1 MRRKRRRKKNERPV
15 ATRGWWSWAI
25 NLPWRRTAV
34 VGGIVASVV
43 VLLSGGWM
51 ALGRLEAQV
60 DELLLRDRPD
70 PVVEFVDLPKELVTL
85 ANYDLH
91 SSLFDLLGREWTDD
105 RLCGEMATRIAGV
118 GWVSRVNFVRRTGG
132 GRFEISCRYR
142 IPAAL
147 VQHGDKFFLSD
158 SEAVRLPG
166 VYVHDPHVINSA
178 WRLIDGVAK
187 PAPQA
192 GVSWEGEDV
201 RAALAL
207 LSAVQDEPFGRQIV
221 GVAVANFG
229 GRRDPRVCHIELMTD
244 QAGGRIRWGSAL
256 GSELEENG
264 VLEKLAL
271 LRENY
276 SKTGRVDARHT
287 VIDVSTFPDRY
298 TIPG

>member
-1 MRRKRRRKKNERPV
+1 MRRKRRRNKNERPV
-15 ATRGWWSWAI
+15 ATRGWWSWAAH
-25 NLPWRRTAV
+25 LPWRRIAV

-51 ALGRLEAQV
+51 ALGRLDTHV
-60 DELLLRDRPD
+60 DELLLHDRPD
-70 PVVEFVDLPKELVTL
+70 PVVEFINLPKELVTL

-105 RLCGEMATRIAGV
+105 HLCAEMATRIAGV

-142 IPAAL
+142 VPTAL

-158 SEAVRLPG
+158 AEAARLPG
-166 VYVHDPHVINSA
+166 VYVHHPA

-187 PAPQA
+187 PAPHA
-192 GVSWEGEDV
+192 GEQWEGDDI
-201 RAALAL
+201 RAALAVL
-207 LSAVQDEPFGRQIV
+207 LAVKDEPFGRQIV
-221 GVAVANFG
+221 GVAVVNFG
-229 GRRDPRVCHIELMTD
+229 GRLDPRACHIELMTD
-244 QAGGRIRWGSAL
+244 QAGGRIRWGSAP
-256 GSELEENG
+256 GSEIEENG
-264 VLEKLAL
+264 VQQKLAL
-271 LRENY
+271 LRENF
-276 SKTGRVDARHT
+276 SKTGRVDARHV

>member
-1 MRRKRRRKKNERPV
+1 MRKKRRRNNNERPL
-15 ATRGWWSWAI
+15 ARRGWWSSAVH
-25 NLPWRRTAV
+25 LPWRRTAL

-43 VLLSGGWM
+43 VLLSGGWVAM
-51 ALGRLEAQV
+51 GRLESQV

-70 PVVEFVDLPKELVTL
+70 PIVEFVDLPIELVTL

-105 RLCGEMATRIAGV
+105 RLCGEMAARIAGN

-147 VQHGDKFFLSD
+147 VQQGDKFYLVD

-166 VYVHDPHVINSA
+166 VYVAHPA

-192 GVSWEGEDV
+192 GALWEGEDI
-201 RAALAL
+201 RAALAV
-207 LSAVQDEPFGRQIV
+207 LSAVKDEPFGRQII

-229 GRRDPRVCHIELMTD
+229 ARRDPRACHIELMTD

-264 VLEKLAL
+264 VQEKLAL

-276 SKTGRVDARHT
+276 SKTGRVDARHA
-287 VIDVSTFPDRY
+287 VIDISTFPDRF